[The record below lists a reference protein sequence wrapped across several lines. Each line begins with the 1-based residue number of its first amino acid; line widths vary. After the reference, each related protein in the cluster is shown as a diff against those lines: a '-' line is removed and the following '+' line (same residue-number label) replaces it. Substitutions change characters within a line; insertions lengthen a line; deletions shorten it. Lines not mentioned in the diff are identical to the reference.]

1 MAFGGRQ
8 QALIWAQ
15 SQITNASINGPFAI
29 PGPHQRIGVGP
40 GFAARGPYLHAGDN
54 NQLMKYN
61 QRQDF
66 YGANSENFGRYVLH
80 GKEPILI
87 NPRYNVPLQPLAWE
101 NNSSSSWNSS
111 SYTDQQLYKPQP
123 QHLTFED
130 MRGGIVSW
138 AKDQVL
144 SEILNLKLEE
154 GLSENEIDMILSE
167 LMECWSDLLRNQ
179 FGSQFVQKLFAVC
192 NEDQRTRI
200 VVALIE
206 SPYNLVTI
214 CLNSFGYG

>member
-1 MAFGGRQ
+1 MGPAF
-8 QALIWAQ
+8 
-15 SQITNASINGPFAI
+15 T
-29 PGPHQRIGVGP
+29 
-40 GFAARGPYLHAGDN
+40 ARGPYLHAGDHN
-54 NQLMKYN
+54 PLMQCN
-61 QRQDF
+61 QRLDF
-66 YGANSENFGRYVLH
+66 YGANSDNFGRYVLH
-80 GKEPILI
+80 GTEPNLI
-87 NPRYNVPLQPLAWE
+87 NPRYNDPLVPLAWE

-111 SYTDQQLYKPQP
+111 SYTDQLLYNQRQ

-130 MRGGIVSW
+130 MRGGIASF

-144 SEILNLKLEE
+144 SEILNLKLER

-179 FGSQFVQKLFAVC
+179 FGSQFVHKLFAVC

-200 VVALIE
+200 IIALVK